1 MRPKLAGAMA
11 SPWGARRS
19 CAAVA
24 VPTRPS
30 GRASTAT
37 AASPKQTQLSLA
49 PFRITGQ
56 PRCDDRLSSGHHRR
70 VIRRTTPP
78 VLAIAG
84 VEGREV
90 DVLDRVDHEPRQMVL
105 RQPLAQRRGHQQQLL
120 TITLDEVLW
129 HPRSVLTAADGP
141 GVCETASV
149 QSSTDVVG

>member
-24 VPTRPS
+24 VPARPS

-70 VIRRTTPP
+70 VIRGTTPS
-78 VLAIAG
+78 VLAVAR
-84 VEGREV
+84 VKRCEV
-90 DVLDRVDHEPRQMVL
+90 DVLDRIDHEPREVVL
-105 RQPLAQRRGHQQQLL
+105 RQPLAQRGRHQQQPL
-120 TITLDEVLW
+120 TITFDEVLG
-129 HPRSVLTAADGP
+129 HPRSVLTEADGS
-141 GVCETASV
+141 GVYETASRE
-149 QSSTDVVG
+149 

>member
-24 VPTRPS
+24 VPARPS

-56 PRCDDRLSSGHHRR
+56 PRCDDRLSSGHHRWLKR
-70 VIRRTTPP
+70 CPAPP
-78 VLAIAG
+78 VLTVGAIERAEIHLLNRG
-84 VEGREV
+84 Q
-90 DVLDRVDHEPRQMVL
+90 HEPREMVL
-105 RQPLAQRRGHQQQLL
+105 RQPITRVRGHQERLL
-120 TITLDEVLW
+120 TIARQEV
-129 HPRSVLTAADGP
+129 HSHVLKSLNG
-141 GVCETASV
+141 
-149 QSSTDVVG
+149 

>member
-24 VPTRPS
+24 VPARPS

-37 AASPKQTQLSLA
+37 AASPKQTQSSLA

-70 VIRRTTPP
+70 VIRCATPA
-78 VLAIAG
+78 VLAISR
-84 VEGREV
+84 VEGCEV
-90 DVLDRVDHEPRQMVL
+90 DVLDRVDHEPREVVL
-105 RQPLAQRRGHQQQLL
+105 RQPLAQRGRHQKQLL
-120 TITLDEVLW
+120 TITFDEVLS
-129 HPRSVLTAADGP
+129 HAENCLNDAGQTG
-141 GVCETASV
+141 GL
-149 QSSTDVVG
+149 